1 MYIYI
6 YTDFFGAMESLNRYH
21 SQQPGTTKFGNE
33 EDAFYS
39 GERVREYSAR
49 PDQVGKKYVR
59 IADIDGGIW
68 LQHTK
73 EDFVSF
79 WCSTEALQL

>member
-6 YTDFFGAMESLNRYH
+6 YTDFFGAMESLNRYY

-39 GERVREYSAR
+39 GERVRGTVLDLIRSEI
-49 PDQVGKKYVR
+49 YVR

-73 EDFVSF
+73 EGFVSF
-79 WCSTEALQL
+79 RCSTEALQL